1 MAEFIEF
8 LSKDALADL
17 QRANAELVT
26 MVSNVDK
33 VGTKMKGIATPSGSD
48 SAIKELTAQYKAQ
61 EKVITELQGKLQK
74 LSEQKQKYNQK
85 TQEEIT
91 NGRILA
97 SNANRQVLANSQLA
111 GAYRNLS
118 AQVSIASERVQNL
131 MARGRLA
138 TQTQRQFN
146 RELKQA
152 QNEFRVLQ
160 TRVLSADKAVD
171 KWNRTGERSIGL
183 GRDLLG
189 AFGVV
194 GGVTAFALITKDI
207 FDQTKEIQSL
217 NNALKLVTET
227 QENFYAQQVFLQRIS
242 ESYGVELNDL
252 TKQFTQFYVSAKD
265 KISANE
271 IQGIFESITKA
282 GASMGLSVENQQRA
296 FLALNQMMSKGTIQ
310 AEELRGQLGEALPGA
325 FGIMAKA
332 VGVTEQELAKMMKAG
347 DLLASEVLPK
357 FAKQLEKTYGIE
369 NVQRIESLTS
379 AQNRFSNAWRN
390 FVANLDK
397 DGNKLSAFFKTL
409 VDSARYIIEG
419 FDYLFQSS
427 GTKRENE
434 LKMLTDSAY
443 KTQKKAL
450 EDMDELK
457 KQNTIT
463 ERDRIR
469 TLVEYY
475 AEETQSLLNRNKIL
489 RTLINDEKTSL
500 ENAFKHKEEL
510 KKNNEEINKNNNL
523 NSYRIGQLKAM
534 NEALT
539 EEIPAQ
545 KAVTKETEKE
555 LKARLKAEEDR
566 LQQIYTNRKKEL
578 ELELFVINQSLQNED
593 LYYRDRLTALELY
606 QRKQFQITSL
616 DYAEQMR
623 KAKGNYLLQKEAL
636 LDYNKEVLEIIS
648 SASKEREKL
657 ESLALRPIDAVKVGK
672 DPTTQLSESAKKATE
687 EFIKLK
693 KAEDDAKLSMAELK
707 KITDEYLKTFTE
719 GFFADAGLPTLFKVL
734 NDEIL
739 GFGADFAVTF
749 TTIAEIAQ
757 EAFSFISQASQQNFE
772 QQYRNL
778 ERERDIAIQF
788 AGESTSA
795 RAEIEEQYERRR
807 ARIQR
812 QQAEAQKKLAVFNIL
827 INTAQGVVS
836 ALASTPPNVP
846 LSIAIGVIG
855 ALQAGIV
862 ASQQIPQFW
871 TGTDNAPEGMAW
883 TQEKGREIITDKQGR
898 IKSMGSDK
906 GAQMTYLSKG
916 DKVFNASETEALMF
930 NSSLNNMLLGSGI
943 MMPKVEVSM
952 DTEKITNEIKSL
964 ANTIANKPSF
974 TLVKDA
980 KGERVYMRKQA
991 EIKELQNARLNIKGY
1006 DV

>member
-74 LSEQKQKYNQK
+74 LSEQKQKFNQK

-97 SNANRQVLANSQLA
+97 SNANRQVLATSQLA

-131 MARGRLA
+131 IARGRLA

-227 QENFYAQQVFLQRIS
+227 QDNFYAQQVFLQRIS
-242 ESYGVELNDL
+242 ESYGVEINDL

-379 AQNRFSNAWRN
+379 AQNRFSNAWRD

-409 VDSARYIIEG
+409 VDSATYIIKG

-463 ERDRIR
+463 ERDRTR
-469 TLVEYY
+469 TLVDFYT
-475 AEETQSLLNRNKIL
+475 EETQALIDRNKVL
-489 RTLINDEKTSL
+489 KALLKDENTSF
-500 ENAFKHKEEL
+500 ENAQKYSYEL
-510 KKNNEEINKNNNL
+510 AKNNIEINKNNNL

-534 NEALT
+534 DEALT

-593 LYYRDRLTALELY
+593 LFYTNRLMALELY

-616 DYAEQMR
+616 DYAEQIR
-623 KAKGNYLLQKEAL
+623 KAKGNYSLQKEAL
-636 LDYNKEVLEIIS
+636 LDYHKEVLEIIS

-657 ESLALRPIDAVKVGK
+657 ESLALRPIDAVKVGA
-672 DPTTQLSESAKKATE
+672 DPTTQLSESAKKAVE

-739 GFGADFAVTF
+739 GFGDNFAVTF

-757 EAFSFISQASQQNFE
+757 EAFSFISQASQQNFD

-862 ASQQIPQFW
+862 GSQQIPQFW

-883 TQEKGREIITDKQGR
+883 TQEKGREIITDKSGK

-952 DTEKITNEIKSL
+952 DAEKITNEIKSL
-964 ANTIANKPSF
+964 ASTIANKPSF

-991 EIKELQNARLNIKGY
+991 EIKEMQNARLNIKGY